1 MMCKESYEAI
11 DEGSLSLGLIRL
23 AIPIALS
30 GMLQPVSYTHLEVT
44 PFIVTIIVALLL
56 LIFFPQIAYFL
67 PEMLYR

>member
-30 GMLQPVSYTHLEVT
+30 GMLQQLFNSVD
-44 PFIVTIIVALLL
+44 VAVIGLS
-56 LIFFPQIAYFL
+56 LIHI
-67 PEMLYR
+67 